1 MISRMAISTKGLVKR
16 YGRTTALD
24 GFTLDVPA
32 GAVLGLVGPNGAGK
46 TTWMMS
52 VAGLL
57 RIDAGEISVLGGGPF
72 DASVHSG
79 RLALL
84 PQDSELPLE
93 MTPESLF
100 VAFARLQGLS
110 AAAAREAAE
119 ATLAAVNLTAQARK
133 SVRSL
138 SHGMRKRVMVGQCFL
153 GNPEVV
159 LLDEPMNGLDPEEA
173 ERLRNLILASRQ
185 PTTQSNNRSAFP
197 IEQSNNPNN
206 RTILI
211 SSHNLL
217 DLERLC
223 THVAFVEAGRVT
235 RVGTIAEL
243 TADGRTLEE
252 CYLSRFVGALAD
264 ER

>member
-1 MISRMAISTKGLVKR
+1 MISRVAISTKGLVKR
-16 YGRTTALD
+16 YGRAKALD

-46 TTWMMS
+46 TTWMMA

-57 RIDAGEISVLGGGPF
+57 RIDAGEISVLGGGAF

-100 VAFARLQGLS
+100 LSFARLQGLS

-119 ATLAAVNLTAQARK
+119 ETLAAVNLTAHARK

-138 SHGMRKRVMVGQCFL
+138 SHGMRKRVMAGQCFL
-153 GNPEVV
+153 GRPEVV

-173 ERLRNLILASRQ
+173 ERLRALILAV
-185 PTTQSNNRSAFP
+185 RSD
-197 IEQSNNPNN
+197 S
-206 RTILI
+206 RTIVI

-235 RVGTIAEL
+235 RVGTVAEL
-243 TADGRTLEE
+243 TSGGRTLED
-252 CYLSRFVGALAD
+252 CYLSRRPTDG
-264 ER
+264 